1 MLELKD
7 LPSFDTLSQFAKLYP
22 NPDIDGVQTWLLLS
36 RSCSDMMAE
45 FEVNLARHG
54 LSQTKFF
61 VLLLLKRSPG
71 GLGVGRLA
79 EGVSVSS
86 PTMTGI
92 VDRLEQAK
100 LCRREQDVGDRRAWV
115 VRLLP
120 AGEALLA
127 IALPEHYNWVAQLM
141 SVFSPQERE
150 QLRGLMRKLNAS
162 MADIKAVPA

>member
-36 RSCSDMMAE
+36 RGCSDMMAE
-45 FEVNLARHG
+45 FEANLARHG

-61 VLLLLKRSPG
+61 VLLLLKRNPDG
-71 GLGVGRLA
+71 MGVGRLA

-92 VDRLEQAK
+92 VDRLEQAQ
-100 LCRREQDVGDRRAWV
+100 LCRREQDVNDRRAWV

-127 IALPEHYNWVAQLM
+127 LALPEHYHWVAQLM
-141 SVFSPQERE
+141 SVFSPQERD
-150 QLRGLMRKLNAS
+150 QLRGLMRKLTTS
-162 MADIKAVPA
+162 LADNKAIAA

>member
-1 MLELKD
+1 MLELKV
-7 LPSFDTLSQFAKLYP
+7 LPSFDTLSQFARLYP

-36 RSCSDMMAE
+36 RGCSDMMAE

-61 VLLLLKRSPG
+61 VLLLLKRNPDG
-71 GLGVGRLA
+71 MGVGRLA

-92 VDRLEQAK
+92 VDRLEQAQ
-100 LCRREQDVGDRRAWV
+100 LCRREQDVNDRRAWV

-127 IALPEHYNWVAQLM
+127 LALPEHYNWVAQLM
-141 SVFSPQERE
+141 SVFSPQERD
-150 QLRGLMRKLNAS
+150 QLRGLMRKLTTS
-162 MADIKAVPA
+162 LADNKAIAG

>member
-7 LPSFDTLSQFAKLYP
+7 LPSFDTLSQFARLYP
-22 NPDIDGVQTWLLLS
+22 NPDVDGVQTWLLLS

-92 VDRLEQAK
+92 VARLEQAK
-100 LCRREQDVGDRRAWV
+100 LCRREQDASDRRAWV

-127 IALPEHYNWVAQLM
+127 DVLPEHYNWVAKLM
-141 SVFSPQERE
+141 SVFSPHERE

-162 MADIKAVPA
+162 MADLKAAA